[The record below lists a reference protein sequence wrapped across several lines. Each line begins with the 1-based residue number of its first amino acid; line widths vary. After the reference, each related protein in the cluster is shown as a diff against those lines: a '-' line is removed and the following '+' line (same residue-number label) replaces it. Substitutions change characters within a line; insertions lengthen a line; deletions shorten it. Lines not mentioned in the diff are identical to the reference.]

1 MTFIIIEFHR
11 KPKILKFKNMTEEEF
26 KKKAAVIERK
36 LKRNKIRTLSDVGPG
51 IYDEI
56 LDEFAS
62 YWALPIMNIR
72 EYPNVIGN
80 LARLSP
86 DELMNLFGLDS
97 LSYKELL
104 EEYEDYA
111 NSMRNGRNWWSCLY
125 KTTDP
130 TGTPAGISVGGWM
143 VRKS

>member
-1 MTFIIIEFHR
+1 
-11 KPKILKFKNMTEEEF
+11 MTEEEF
-26 KKKAAVIERK
+26 KKKATVIERK
-36 LKRNKIRTLSDVGPG
+36 LKRGKVRTLSNIGPSQ
-51 IYDEI
+51 YDGI

-62 YWALPIMNIR
+62 YWTYSTTDIR
-72 EYPNVIGN
+72 ECPNVIGN
-80 LARLSP
+80 LARLGP
-86 DELMNLFGLDS
+86 EELMNLFGLDA
-97 LSYKELL
+97 LSYEELL

-125 KTTDP
+125 RTTDP